1 MCSVDKTEMKGI
13 EMYGYMLVTV
23 EEREI
28 SAEQFD
34 SFDKAREK
42 MITELKEE
50 YARCYGSEKDFNNID
65 LSEIYYYYER
75 DEQGDY
81 IFAIGCDWAWSNI
94 NNDWCMDWRI
104 VPIK

>member
-1 MCSVDKTEMKGI
+1 MKGI

-28 SAEQFD
+28 STEQFN

-50 YARCYGSEKDFNNID
+50 YARYYGSEKDFNNID
-65 LSEIYYYYER
+65 LSESYYEV
-75 DEQGDY
+75 DEIGDS
-81 IFAIGCDWAWSNI
+81 IFAIGRDWAWSNI
-94 NNDWCMDWRI
+94 DDDWCMDWRI

>member
-1 MCSVDKTEMKGI
+1 MCSVDKTKMKGI

-23 EEREI
+23 KEREI
-28 SAEQFD
+28 STEQFD

-65 LSEIYYYYER
+65 LSESYYEL
-75 DEQGDY
+75 DELGDN
-81 IFAIGCDWAWSNI
+81 ILFAICHDWAWSNI
-94 NNDWCMDWRI
+94 DDDWYMNWSI

>member
-1 MCSVDKTEMKGI
+1 MEVKTKMEGI

-28 SAEQFD
+28 STEQFD

-42 MITELKEE
+42 MVSELKEE
-50 YARCYGSEKDFNNID
+50 YLRYYGLEKNFNNID
-65 LSEIYYYYER
+65 LSETYYEYT
-75 DEQGDY
+75 EQGDNM
-81 IFAIGCDWAWSNI
+81 FAIGRDWAWSNI
-94 NNDWCMDWRI
+94 DDDWCIDWSI

>member
-28 SAEQFD
+28 STEQFD
-34 SFDKAREK
+34 NFDKAREK

-50 YARCYGSEKDFNNID
+50 YARCYGLEKDFGNID
-65 LSEIYYYYER
+65 LSEIYYER
-75 DEQGDY
+75 DEQGDD
-81 IFAIGCDWAWSNI
+81 IFAIGRDWAWSNI
-94 NNDWCMDWRI
+94 DDDWCMDWKI